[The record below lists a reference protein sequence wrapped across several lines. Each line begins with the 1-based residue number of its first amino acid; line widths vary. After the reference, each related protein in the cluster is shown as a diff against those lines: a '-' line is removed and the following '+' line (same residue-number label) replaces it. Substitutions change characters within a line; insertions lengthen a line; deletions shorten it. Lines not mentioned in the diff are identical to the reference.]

1 LQLLGVSFIFIR
13 RLNILVQEEIGM
25 AEVSYI
31 NIEGAIGAGKT
42 SLAKVLA
49 EKMEAKLILEETEEN
64 PFLPDFYKDKKR
76 YAFQTQLFFLLS
88 RHKQQQEL
96 FTTDLFH
103 KKVISDYL
111 FDKDRIFASVN
122 LDQKEFHLYEKLAS
136 LLEKDIPKPDL
147 VIYLQTSSE
156 VLMKRIKERGR
167 SYEKNIDVEYIKAL
181 NEAYNHYF
189 FHYAKT
195 PLLVVNTDRIDLVN
209 NEKDLSDLLAL
220 LAAPLSG
227 TKYYVPMG
235 GG

>member
-1 LQLLGVSFIFIR
+1 
-13 RLNILVQEEIGM
+13 M
-25 AEVSYI
+25 AEVSYV

-49 EKMEAKLILEETEEN
+49 EKMDAKLILEETEEN

-88 RHKQQQEL
+88 RHRQQQEL

-167 SYEKNIDVEYIKAL
+167 SYEKNIDAEYIKAL

-220 LAAPLSG
+220 LATPLSG